1 MTPFQPFLLV
11 LHHSSTQ
18 LGASTSSSTHVD
30 VLLTTRFGED
40 WTFGDHCRFG
50 VSSLVP
56 CVSLSIDHRTTLALM
71 SVDQRFRSYNPTERD
86 TSSSFT
92 LYREHGRYSTLV
104 RPTSL
109 KMDTD
114 LWLNTRLG

>member
-1 MTPFQPFLLV
+1 
-11 LHHSSTQ
+11 
-18 LGASTSSSTHVD
+18 
-30 VLLTTRFGED
+30 
-40 WTFGDHCRFG
+40 
-50 VSSLVP
+50 
-56 CVSLSIDHRTTLALM
+56 M